1 MTTMKR
7 IVAVLLAVMLV
18 ASIGIFSVSAAG
30 EKLTLDATGD
40 SAAGFTFTVYRVAS
54 LADLNT
60 GEYVIEASDDAVV
73 ADMATPNQ
81 SGAAFLADLKAADE
95 SAVGASLGTL
105 SETTMAITEPGVYYV
120 KVTGTPSTVTAKED
134 SVIVWPEYANNKY
147 TMSNLTVDLSQ
158 KVNSGTDNIT
168 KFFTDAK
175 AADSKSLGQGD
186 VVNFTLEA
194 DVVGSYTE
202 QITKYVIWDKMC
214 PGLTYNQDMKVYY
227 DDSTAEAT
235 SDFTITV
242 SDNAENEAYYGGGKV
257 FNITAK
263 DATLSGRTFY
273 SHSKVRVEYS
283 ATVNNNATTGVQY
296 NPNKDGL
303 TYNTGSGND
312 VEKAGREVKVYTYEA
327 RAHKLN
333 GDTQAPLKGA
343 KFGLYKGSDKIAEAT
358 SDDDGLLVFKA
369 SDNDEN
375 GVRLAPGDYSL
386 KEIEAPAGY
395 ALSTAVTSFTI
406 EDDKSG
412 TTYDNGVYYVADIPN
427 YPTKLPE
434 TGGNGTLLFTI
445 IGGCLVLL
453 AGAMF
458 VIIMKKKASSK

>member
-18 ASIGIFSVSAAG
+18 ASIGLFSVSATSA
-30 EKLTLDATGD
+30 KLTLDATGD
-40 SAAGFTFTVYRVAS
+40 SATGFTFTIYRVATLDDPS
-54 LADLNT
+54 T
-60 GEYVIEASDDAVV
+60 GEYDIEATDSAVV

-81 SGAAFLADLKAADE
+81 AGAAFLADLKAADE
-95 SAVGASLGTL
+95 SKVGTSLGTL
-105 SETTMAITEPGVYYV
+105 SESTMEITDPGIYYV

-134 SVIVWPEYANNKY
+134 SVIVWPQYANGEY
-147 TMSNLTVDLSQ
+147 TMSDLTVDLSQ
-158 KVNSGTDNIT
+158 KVNSGTDNVT
-168 KFFTDAK
+168 KFFTDDK
-175 AADSKSLGQGD
+175 TADSKSLAQGD

-202 QITKYVIWDKMC
+202 QLTKFVIWDKMS
-214 PGLTYNQDMKVYY
+214 PGLTYNNDLKVYY
-227 DDSTAEAT
+227 DDSTTEAT

-242 SDNAENEAYYGGGKV
+242 SDNTANEVTYGNGKI

-283 ATVNNNATTGVQY
+283 ATLNNNATTGTAY
-296 NPNKDGL
+296 NGNKDGL

-327 RAHKLN
+327 YAVKIN
-333 GDTQAPLKGA
+333 GDTEDPLQGA

-358 SDDDGLLVFKA
+358 SGRDGKLVFKA
-369 SDNDEN
+369 SDSDEN
-375 GVRLAPGDYSL
+375 AIRLAPGSYSL
-386 KEIEAPAGY
+386 KEIEAPSGY
-395 ALSTAVTSFTI
+395 VLSTAETSFTI
-406 EDDKSG
+406 ADDKTG
-412 TTYDNGVYYVADIPN
+412 QTYENGVCFVGSIAN
-427 YPTKLPE
+427 YPSKLPA

-445 IGGCLVLL
+445 IGGCLVLA

-458 VIIMKKKASSK
+458 VIIMKKRASSK